1 MSKIWLIT
9 KREYRTRVR
18 NKTFLLSTFLLPLMI
33 VLFIAGSI
41 MLALQGKTRHRIAVI
56 DANGYFREYL
66 KGDSSISFDFSTG
79 LDTLNYTQKGC
90 TAALII
96 PVLKEGQKTECRLKY
111 KKQLGLSGITDLE
124 GRISHA
130 ITDHLIFEKTSIS
143 RQKLDS
149 IRISSDM
156 AELRSYEDDGKVAKA
171 SSQVLSYW
179 ISYASGFLIY
189 ILTFIYGAAVM
200 RGVME
205 EKTNRIAEV
214 IVSSVKPFQLMMGK
228 ITGIGAVGLTQFL
241 LWILLIIG
249 LAVIGQG
256 LIPRDTWNEVQ
267 QLQQAG
273 AMGNASAAKAGEAA
287 QQIYK
292 LTSALNTAN
301 LGLILFCF
309 LFYFIGGYLFY
320 SSLFAAVGSAVNE
333 DPQEAQSLM
342 LPITMPVIFSF
353 IIMTIAV
360 QDPSGSLA
368 VWASIIPF
376 SSPIVMMARIP
387 FGVPGT
393 VPWWQLGLS
402 MLFLILGFLS
412 TVWLAG
418 KIYRTGILFY
428 GKKVTWKTMLKWAF
442 KADHSSPN

>member
-1 MSKIWLIT
+1 MNKIWLIT
-9 KREYRTRVR
+9 KREYLTRVR

-33 VLFIAGSI
+33 VLFIAGSVF
-41 MLALQGKTRHRIAVI
+41 LALQGKTRHRIAVI
-56 DANGYFREYL
+56 DANGYFSAYL
-66 KGDSSISFDFSTG
+66 KSDSSISFDFSAG
-79 LDTLNYTQKGC
+79 IDTLNYEKKGC
-90 TAALII
+90 TAVLII
-96 PVLKEGQKTECRLKY
+96 PVLKEDQKTVYRLKY
-111 KKQLGLSGITDLE
+111 KKQLGLASVSDLE
-124 GRISHA
+124 SRINHA

-143 RQKLDS
+143 RGKLDS
-149 IRISSDM
+149 IRNSSDI
-156 AELRSYEDDGKVAKA
+156 AELKSFEDNGKTVKA
-171 SSQVLSYW
+171 SNQGLSYG
-179 ISYASGFLIY
+179 IGYASGLLIY

-214 IVSSVKPFQLMMGK
+214 IVSSVRPFQLMMGK

-241 LWILLIIG
+241 LWITLIVG

-267 QLQQAG
+267 QLQQAS
-273 AMGNASAAKAGEAA
+273 AVGNMSAVKASEGA
-287 QQIYK
+287 QQIFK
-292 LTSALNTAN
+292 LTNPLYTAN
-301 LGLILFCF
+301 WGLILFCF

-353 IIMTIAV
+353 IVMSIAV
-360 QDPSGSLA
+360 QDPGGSLA

-402 MLFLILGFLS
+402 MLMLVLGFLS

-418 KIYRTGILFY
+418 KIYRTGILLY
-428 GKKVTWKTMLKWAF
+428 GKKATWKTMWKWAF
-442 KADHSSPN
+442 KK